1 MTSGESQQKTDLR
14 PAPAGER
21 SPQLPVVFAIV
32 LLTVLAWI
40 YLFHLHAQ
48 MTGAMANA
56 ETMRA
61 MGMPMDQPWTTT
73 DVGFAFV
80 MWVVMMAGMMSPSVV
95 PVLLVVA
102 RAAAARG
109 DSSRTAVVFGAGYF
123 AVWAGFSTVATLAQW
138 MLHNAALLS
147 PSMAAASPRVAG
159 IVLVVAGLYQMTPE
173 KRACLQHCRN
183 PIDFLMMHWR
193 PGAAGSFGLGVHHG
207 WYCLGCCWALMTV
220 LFALGLM
227 NLMWVAAISAVILLE
242 KTAWGGVVLAR
253 VTGALL
259 ILTGGYSAL

>member
-1 MTSGESQQKTDLR
+1 MKFGESRQRTDVT
-14 PAPAGER
+14 PGVTHGR
-21 SPQLPVVFAIV
+21 SSQTPVIGAIV
-32 LLTVLAWI
+32 LLTLLAWA

-48 MTGAMANA
+48 MTGAISNA
-56 ETMRA
+56 EAMRA
-61 MGMPMDQPWTTT
+61 MGMPMDQLWTMT

-80 MWVVMMAGMMSPSVV
+80 MWIVMMAGMMSPSAA

-102 RAAAARG
+102 RAASARG
-109 DSSRTAVVFGAGYF
+109 ESSRTSLLFGAGYF
-123 AVWAGFSTVATLAQW
+123 AVWTGFSTVATLAQW
-138 MLHNAALLS
+138 MLHDAALLS
-147 PSMAAASPRVAG
+147 SSMAAVSPRAAG
-159 IVLVVAGLYQMTPE
+159 ITLVVAGLYQLTPE

-207 WYCLGCCWALMTV
+207 WYCLGCCWALMIV
-220 LFALGLM
+220 LFAVGLM
-227 NLMWVAAISAVILLE
+227 NLGWVAAISAVVLIE

-259 ILTGGYSAL
+259 ILVGGYSAL